1 MAPRWAPRFRF
12 GTGGEGVATARGVD
26 RCVATQKAQLC
37 GGRRERALAVLAV
50 AEPEFRRTARRV
62 SLCTDDAEDAFQRAV
77 EILLTKAPERPPN
90 ALIAWMQVV
99 TRREAL
105 AVRRA
110 RERILAAWR
119 DDGNEL
125 FDGLLCERPGVR
137 PRTFTGPGPRPMS
150 RRPSLTASAAILLAA
165 AVVGG
170 RRHGG
175 PHALVELA
183 PELVDQRLLVLRDLR
198 IALGDELLAEAWT
211 HAEELHRRPTIPLVP
226 WPQGCCA
233 SGRASSPGRSRGQ
246 ARGRCRGGRP

>member
-1 MAPRWAPRFRF
+1 VAP
-12 GTGGEGVATARGVD
+12 
-26 RCVATQKAQLC
+26 QKTQLC

-119 DDGNEL
+119 DDAGDL
-125 FDGLLCERPGVR
+125 FEGLLCERPG
-137 PRTFTGPGPRPMS
+137 PMERAE
-150 RRPSLTASAAILLAA
+150 RRDGVAA
-165 AVVGG
+165 AARALAELKPDERLAIVLQAHGYSYAEIADLCGWTYTKVNRCLAEG
-170 RRHGG
+170 RAR
-175 PHALVELA
+175 
-183 PELVDQRLLVLRDLR
+183 LRD
-198 IALGDELLAEAWT
+198 
-211 HAEELHRRPTIPLVP
+211 
-226 WPQGCCA
+226 
-233 SGRASSPGRSRGQ
+233 SGGGIVDTRNSRA
-246 ARGRCRGGRP
+246 